1 MPYTSL
7 NKYNK
12 KLTQQL
18 REKKLLISK
27 KKHLALIQKIT
38 LYEDFL
44 YRKELNFFFFFLH
57 IRLMVLINGSV
68 KNANF
73 NL

>member
-44 YRKELNFFFFFLH
+44 YRKELIFFFFLH

>member
-44 YRKELNFFFFFLH
+44 YRKELNFFFFFSH
-57 IRLMVLINGSV
+57 QANGTD
-68 KNANF
+68 
-73 NL
+73 

>member
-44 YRKELNFFFFFLH
+44 YRKELNFFFFLH